1 MNEVKTF
8 LLSIDCSL
16 RMTNAALLA
25 FTSSGYDVLSSERLD
40 IGRAQAEELPLL
52 CARILCKAG
61 LTFADLSLLSVTSGP
76 GYFTGLRIGAA
87 YAAALA
93 YALGI
98 KIIPVPTL
106 EMLAYPYMKDMYRPL
121 ALAYAGRGRV
131 YAASFCMGDDLPP
144 GDYDKTSLE
153 AWLEKPRDNLV
164 VISDDPQKVMD
175 TLEKTAFPCAI
186 QPSPPDAVNAGIV
199 AIHRRAEALS
209 PMNLRLSYLREPRTI

>member
-1 MNEVKTF
+1 MKKSKKF

-25 FTSSGYDVLSSERLD
+25 FTESGEYDSLFSERLD

-52 CARILCKAG
+52 TKRILCKAC
-61 LTFADLSLLSVTSGP
+61 LTFADLSVLSVTSGP

-106 EMLAYPYMKDMYRPL
+106 EMLAYPYTQSSPVL
-121 ALAYAGRGRV
+121 ALAYAGRARV
-131 YAASFCMGDDLPP
+131 YAASFGALDDLPP
-144 GDYDKTSLE
+144 GDYDKPSLE
-153 AWLEKPRDNLV
+153 AWLDGPRGALAIV
-164 VISDDPQKVMD
+164 SDDPRKVMD
-175 TLEKTAFPCAI
+175 TLEKTAFPCSI
-186 QPSPPDAVNAGIV
+186 QLSPPDAANAG
-199 AIHRRAEALS
+199 AIALRAMDEALS